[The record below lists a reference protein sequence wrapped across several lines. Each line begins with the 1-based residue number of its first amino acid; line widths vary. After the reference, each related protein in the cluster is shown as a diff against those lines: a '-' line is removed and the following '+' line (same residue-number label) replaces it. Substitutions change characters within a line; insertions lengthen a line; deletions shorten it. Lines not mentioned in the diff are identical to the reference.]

1 MTEPADTRHVLRLL
15 RTAIAIV
22 VVAGLGMTA
31 WLIDKAVLN
40 PDVRAKR
47 PSWFEGGPFDVP
59 FWVPLILTVAGGAA
73 AVVYVYARAA
83 KRLRSGEDLF
93 ADGYRERVR
102 READAQRR
110 ADRAPH

>member
-1 MTEPADTRHVLRLL
+1 MAL
-15 RTAIAIV
+15 V
-22 VVAGLGMTA
+22 VVAALGMTA

-47 PSWFEGGPFDVP
+47 PSWFDGGAFDVP
-59 FWVPLILTVAGGAA
+59 FWVPLILTVVLGAA

-93 ADGYRERVR
+93 ANGYRERVR
-102 READAQRR
+102 RRAERASGGGDA
-110 ADRAPH
+110 